1 MMAACQL
8 GLYRAVMLPLASDGL
23 DDMAMHQVDDGNNMQ
38 NNARLKIWVCEFIS
52 AGGLASEA
60 LPASLLQEGV
70 LMRDALLADLSAL
83 AVDCITSHD
92 VRVASPIQ
100 VSVISQPIGEQDDPW
115 QVWQQ
120 QLQDAEISAVWVIAP
135 ETDGLLLRMQSLVAQ
150 AGKRW
155 IGCHAEAIAVATSKA
170 RMAELCGQ
178 QGIAVIPHQYLHQWI
193 TVANAPSP
201 EVQAWVVKPD
211 DGAGCE
217 YSYYVERHQQ
227 VSALKKY
234 FIDHLPERYPAMLV
248 QPYIAGQALS
258 MSVIATEQAV
268 KVIAA
273 HTQQIAVI
281 DDQLRFQGAGVHH
294 ASQHLSAMQALA
306 ESIHRVIPGLTGYWG
321 ADMILTEE
329 GKLVLV
335 EINPRLTTPY
345 IALSQVLD
353 YNSAA
358 AILSAVFD
366 QQLPSSVANDACAL
380 QLPVTM
386 TEIPLSNAVCHG

>member
-1 MMAACQL
+1 
-8 GLYRAVMLPLASDGL
+8 
-23 DDMAMHQVDDGNNMQ
+23 MQ

-52 AGGLASEA
+52 AGGLASQA

-92 VRVASPIQ
+92 VRVASPVQ
-100 VSVISQPIGEQDDPW
+100 AGVNSQPIGDQDAPW

-120 QLQDAEISAVWVIAP
+120 QLQDAEITAVWVIAP
-135 ETDGLLLRMQSLVAQ
+135 ETDGILLRLQMLVAE

-170 RMAELCGQ
+170 RMAERCAQ
-178 QGIAVIPHQYLHQWI
+178 QGIAVIPHQYLQKW
-193 TVANAPSP
+193 TASAQLP
-201 EVQAWVVKPD
+201 EALAWVVKPD

-217 YSYYVERHQQ
+217 YSYYVELRQQ

-234 FIDHLPERYPAMLV
+234 FMEHLPERYPAMLI

-258 MSVIATEQAV
+258 MSVIATTHAV

-281 DDQLRFQGAGVHH
+281 DGQLRFQGAGVHH

-306 ESIHRVIPGLTGYWG
+306 GSIHRAIPGLIGYWG

-329 GKLVLV
+329 SRLVLV

-345 IALSQVLD
+345 IALSGVLD
-353 YNSAA
+353 YNPAG

-366 QQLPSSVANDACAL
+366 QQLPSSVANDGCTL
-380 QLPVTM
+380 QLLPVTITKM
-386 TEIPLSNAVCHG
+386 HASNVVCHG

>member
-1 MMAACQL
+1 
-8 GLYRAVMLPLASDGL
+8 
-23 DDMAMHQVDDGNNMQ
+23 MQ

-52 AGGLASEA
+52 AGGLASQA

-92 VRVASPIQ
+92 ARVASPVQ
-100 VSVISQPIGEQDDPW
+100 DSVISQPIGEQDAPW
-115 QVWQQ
+115 QVWHQ
-120 QLQDAEISAVWVIAP
+120 QLQDTEITAVWVIAP
-135 ETDGLLLRMQSLVAQ
+135 ETDGLLLRMQAMVAQ

-155 IGCHAEAIAVATSKA
+155 IGCHSEAIAVATSKA

-178 QGIAVIPHQYLHQWI
+178 QGIAVIPHQYLQQW
-193 TVANAPSP
+193 TASAPSP
-201 EVQAWVVKPD
+201 EVLAWVIKPD

-234 FIDHLPERYPAMLV
+234 FIDNLPERYPAMLV

-258 MSVIATEQAV
+258 MSVIATEKAV

-281 DDQLRFQGAGVHH
+281 DDQLRFQGAGIHH

-306 ESIHRVIPGLTGYWG
+306 ESIHRALPGLTGYWG

-329 GKLVLV
+329 GCLVLV

-353 YNSAA
+353 YNPAA
-358 AILSAVFD
+358 AILSAVLD

-386 TEIPLSNAVCHG
+386 TEMHASSVVCHG